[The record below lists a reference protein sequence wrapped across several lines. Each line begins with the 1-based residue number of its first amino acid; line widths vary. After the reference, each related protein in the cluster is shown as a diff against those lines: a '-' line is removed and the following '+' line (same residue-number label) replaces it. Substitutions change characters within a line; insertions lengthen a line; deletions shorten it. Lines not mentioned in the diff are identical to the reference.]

1 MASFGGGRP
10 PKFDPKDMPVKEVEF
25 VETEFG
31 LDSETYCRIKS
42 HVWSEVSQKAKED
55 GWAQAREEAK
65 KSIKQELREELT
77 KELMPDL
84 VAKAEAKALDQAVKK
99 AKEELEPKL
108 RTEAVERFKEDW
120 KKEVLTDDDRKAFA
134 AALRDI
140 EVESLTYATSASK
153 EADEHGTGFH
163 WSKRVRHALLAAALI
178 GLGPYALWL
187 VGTRDWHSVTFWLA
201 ALPYIVVLSY
211 CATMAYLAPSNV
223 DKYGDRKKT
232 TADQLRKLSSDYL
245 QIVSQARLVRH
256 LHLATKI
263 RRDVQAEFDSLAKR
277 KVALDEQYQ
286 PSVDLVEGV
295 KPQVKLRLSEE
306 IDPEKIYAEEFEE
319 QLKGKRAS

>member
-1 MASFGGGRP
+1 MASFGGGK
-10 PKFDPKDMPVKEVEF
+10 PKFDPKDMSVKETEHVEN
-25 VETEFG
+25 EFST
-31 LDSETYCRIKS
+31 DPETYCRIKE
-42 HVWSEVSQKAKED
+42 HIWDEVAKKAKED
-55 GWAQAREEAK
+55 GLIQAREEAK
-65 KSIKQELREELT
+65 KSVKDELRQELT

-120 KKEVLTDDDRKAFA
+120 EKEVLTDDDRKAFA

-163 WSKRVRHALLAAALI
+163 WSKRVRHALLAAALV

-187 VGTRDWHSVTFWLA
+187 TGTRDWHSVAFWLA
-201 ALPYIVVLSY
+201 ALPYVVVLSY
-211 CATMAYLAPSNV
+211 CVTMAYLAPSNV

-256 LHLATKI
+256 LHLSTRI
-263 RRDVQAEFDSLAKR
+263 RRDVQAEFDALAKR
-277 KVALDEQYQ
+277 KVVLDEQYQ

-306 IDPEKIYAEEFEE
+306 VDPEKIYAEEFEE
-319 QLKGKRAS
+319 QLKGKKVS